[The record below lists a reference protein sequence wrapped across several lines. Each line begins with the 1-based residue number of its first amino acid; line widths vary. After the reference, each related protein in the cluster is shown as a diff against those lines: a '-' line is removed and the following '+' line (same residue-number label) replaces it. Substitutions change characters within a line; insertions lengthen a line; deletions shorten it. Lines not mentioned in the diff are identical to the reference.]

1 MKFSIEYTLKSPGKL
16 VITRKFSDGRDQEIS
31 PEDYVAFKAFFE
43 KIVKAEQ
50 KFIAY
55 K

>member
-1 MKFSIEYTLKSPGKL
+1 L
-16 VITRKFSDGRDQEIS
+16 ITPKFSDGRGQQIS
-31 PEDYVAFKAFFE
+31 PDDYPVFKSFFE